1 MGGDLSEYRRKRD
14 PGRTPEPVPGEDSVL
29 PRGDDDTFVIQEHH
43 ASRLHWDVRLER
55 GGVLVSWAVPK
66 GLPAEPGTIRLAVR
80 TEDHPLEYASFSGV
94 IPKGEYGAGEMFIWD
109 RGRYEVVK
117 WSDREV
123 DVVLRGSRVEGEFVF
138 FRREGGGGS
147 GGKDWMVR
155 RRHEAVRA
163 DWVPLPEFV
172 APMLATAAAVLPGPE
187 SRFAF
192 EFKWDGVRAV
202 ARVEGGRVQL
212 TSRAGNDVTG
222 TYPELQGLGAQLGA
236 TQVLLDG
243 EIVALSGGRPSFGA
257 LQERMHASAAQA
269 RRLVGRVP
277 VTFLVFDVLHLDG
290 SPTVELPYSRRRELL
305 EGLGLSGAHWLT
317 PKAFPGQ
324 GAAVLAASREQ
335 GLEGVVAKRL
345 DSRYAPGRRSPH
357 WVKVTAVLTQEV
369 VVGGWRPGEGKRKG
383 LVGALLLGLPEGSG
397 SEGSGSG
404 RAVAGGSGGGGLVF
418 VGSVGT
424 GFDQAELERLTARL
438 SELEVEGSP
447 FVSEVPRDRA
457 RGARWVRPVL
467 VGEVAHRQWTADGR
481 MRFPTWRGLRPD
493 KAPGEVRR
501 VDG

>member
-1 MGGDLSEYRRKRD
+1 MGGDLSEYRRKRVV
-14 PGRTPEPVPGEDSVL
+14 GRTPEPVPDDGVL
-29 PRGDDDTFVIQEHH
+29 PRGGDDTFVIQEHH

-109 RGRYEVVK
+109 RGRYETVK

-123 DVVLRGSRVEGEFVF
+123 DVVLHGSRVEGEFVF
-138 FRREGGGGS
+138 FRRESSGGDSSS

-155 RRHEAVRA
+155 RRHEAVRP

-172 APMLATAAAVLPGPE
+172 APMLATAAAELPRPE

-257 LQERMHASAAQA
+257 LKERMHASAAQA

-290 SPTVELPYSRRRELL
+290 SPTVDLPYSRRRELL
-305 EGLGLSGAHWLT
+305 EGLGLGGAHWLT
-317 PKAFPGQ
+317 PRAFPGQ

-345 DSRYAPGRRSPH
+345 DSRYVAGRRSPL
-357 WVKVTAVLTQEV
+357 WVKVTGVLTQEV
-369 VVGGWRPGEGKRKG
+369 VVGGWRPGAGKRRG
-383 LVGALLLGLPEGSG
+383 LVGALLLGVPEG
-397 SEGSGSG
+397 E
-404 RAVAGGSGGGGLVF
+404 GLVF
-418 VGSVGT
+418 AGSVGT
-424 GFDQAELERLTARL
+424 GFGQAELERLTARL
-438 SELEVEGSP
+438 GELEVAESP
-447 FVSEVPRDRA
+447 FVSGVPRDRA

-493 KAPGEVRR
+493 KSPGEVRR

>member
-1 MGGDLSEYRRKRD
+1 M
-14 PGRTPEPVPGEDSVL
+14 
-29 PRGDDDTFVIQEHH
+29 
-43 ASRLHWDVRLER
+43 
-55 GGVLVSWAVPK
+55 
-66 GLPAEPGTIRLAVR
+66 
-80 TEDHPLEYASFSGV
+80 
-94 IPKGEYGAGEMFIWD
+94 
-109 RGRYEVVK
+109 
-117 WSDREV
+117 
-123 DVVLRGSRVEGEFVF
+123 
-138 FRREGGGGS
+138 
-147 GGKDWMVR
+147 R
-155 RRHEAVRA
+155 RRHEAVRPGWA
-163 DWVPLPEFV
+163 PLPEFV
-172 APMLATAAAVLPGPE
+172 APMLATAAVELPGPG

-222 TYPELQGLGAQLGA
+222 TYPELQGLGAQLGV

-243 EIVALSGGRPSFGA
+243 EIVALSGGRPSFAA

-290 SPTVELPYSRRRELL
+290 SSTVELPYSRRRELL
-305 EGLGLSGAHWLT
+305 EGLGLRGAHWLT
-317 PKAFPGQ
+317 PRAFPGQ

-345 DSRYAPGRRSPH
+345 DSRYVPGRRSPH
-357 WVKVTAVLTQEV
+357 WVKVTGVLTQEV

-383 LVGALLLGLPEGSG
+383 LVGSLLLGLPEG
-397 SEGSGSG
+397 
-404 RAVAGGSGGGGLVF
+404 GGLVF
-418 VGSVGT
+418 AGSVGT
-424 GFDQAELERLTARL
+424 GFGQAELERLTARL
-438 SELEVEGSP
+438 RELEVEGSP

-493 KAPGEVRR
+493 RSPGEVRR
-501 VDG
+501 GGG

>member
-14 PGRTPEPVPGEDSVL
+14 PGRTPEPVPGGDAVV
-29 PRGDDDTFVIQEHH
+29 PRGGDDTFVIQEHH

-66 GLPAEPGTIRLAVR
+66 GLPSEPGTIRLAVR

-94 IPKGEYGAGEMFIWD
+94 IPKGEYGAGRMVIWD
-109 RGRYEVVK
+109 RGRYETVK

-138 FRREGGGGS
+138 FRRDS
-147 GGKDWMVR
+147 AGGKDWMVR
-155 RRHEAVRA
+155 RRHEAVRPG
-163 DWVPLPEFV
+163 WVPLPESV
-172 APMLATAAAVLPGPE
+172 SPMLATPAAGLPGPA
-187 SRFAF
+187 SKWAF

-202 ARVEGGRVQL
+202 ARVEGGRVRL
-212 TSRAGNDVTG
+212 TSRLGNDVTG

-236 TQVLLDG
+236 TEVLLDG
-243 EIVALSGGRPSFGA
+243 EIVALRGGRPSFGA
-257 LQERMHASAAQA
+257 LQQRMHASAAQA
-269 RRLVGRVP
+269 RRLVAGTP

-290 SPTVELPYSRRRELL
+290 SPTVELPYVRRRELL
-305 EGLGLSGAHWLT
+305 EGLGLRGAHWLT
-317 PKAFPGQ
+317 PKAFPGA

-345 DSRYAPGRRSPH
+345 DSRYVPGQRSPQ
-357 WVKVTAVLTQEV
+357 WVKVTSVVTQEV
-369 VVGGWRPGEGKRKG
+369 VVGGWRPGVGKREG
-383 LVGALLLGLPEGSG
+383 LVGALLLGIPGE
-397 SEGSGSG
+397 
-404 RAVAGGSGGGGLVF
+404 GGLVF
-418 VGSVGT
+418 AGSVGT
-424 GFDQAELERLTARL
+424 GFDQSELERLTARL
-438 SELEVEGSP
+438 SSLEVEGSP
-447 FVSEVPRDRA
+447 FVSGVPRERA

-493 KAPGEVRR
+493 RVPGEVRR
-501 VDG
+501 DG

>member
-1 MGGDLSEYRRKRD
+1 MGGDLSEYRRKRVA
-14 PGRTPEPVPGEDSVL
+14 GRTPEPVPADDVL
-29 PRGDDDTFVIQEHH
+29 PRGGDDTFVIQEHH

-66 GLPAEPGTIRLAVR
+66 GLPPEPGTIRLAVR

-94 IPKGEYGAGEMFIWD
+94 IPKGEYGAGEMVIWD
-109 RGRYEVVK
+109 RGRYETVK

-123 DVVLRGSRVEGEFVF
+123 DVVLHGSRVQGEFVF
-138 FRREGGGGS
+138 FRRDPAGGS
-147 GGKDWMVR
+147 GSAKDWMVR
-155 RRHEAVRA
+155 RRHEAVRP
-163 DWVPLPEFV
+163 DWVPLPESLP
-172 APMLATAAAVLPGPE
+172 PMLATAARELPRPE

-202 ARVEGGRVQL
+202 ARVEGGRVRL
-212 TSRAGNDVTG
+212 TSRLGNDVTG

-243 EIVALSGGRPSFGA
+243 EIVALAGGRPSFGA
-257 LQERMHASAAQA
+257 LQQRMHASAAQA
-269 RRLVGRVP
+269 RRLVARTP

-290 SPTVELPYSRRRELL
+290 SPTLDLPYSRRRELL
-305 EGLGLSGAHWLT
+305 EGLGLRGAHWLT

-345 DSRYAPGRRSPH
+345 DSRYVPGQRSPH
-357 WVKVTAVLTQEV
+357 WVKVTGVVTQEV
-369 VVGGWRPGEGKRKG
+369 VIGGWRPGVGKRAG
-383 LVGALLLGLPEGSG
+383 LVGALLLGIPDP
-397 SEGSGSG
+397 
-404 RAVAGGSGGGGLVF
+404 GGPDGALVF
-418 VGSVGT
+418 AGSVGT

-438 SELEVEGSP
+438 GSLEVTRSP
-447 FVSEVPRDRA
+447 FVSEVPRERA
-457 RGARWVRPVL
+457 RGARWVRPEL
-467 VGEVAHRQWTADGR
+467 VGEVAHRQWTTDGR

-493 KAPGEVRR
+493 KVPGEVRR
-501 VDG
+501 LDG

>member
-1 MGGDLSEYRRKRD
+1 MAGGDLSEYRRKRVA
-14 PGRTPEPVPGEDSVL
+14 GRTPEPVPGVDDAL
-29 PRGDDDTFVIQEHH
+29 PRGGDDTFVIQEHH

-109 RGRYEVVK
+109 RGRYETVK

-123 DVVLRGSRVEGEFVF
+123 DVVLHGSRVEGEFVF
-138 FRREGGGGS
+138 FRGDSSGGSSSGGDSSGGGSS

-155 RRHEAVRA
+155 RRHEAVRPGWA
-163 DWVPLPEFV
+163 PLPEFV
-172 APMLATAAAVLPGPE
+172 APMLATAAVELPGPG

-202 ARVEGGRVQL
+202 ARVEGGRVRL

-290 SPTVELPYSRRRELL
+290 SSTVELPYSRRRELL
-305 EGLGLSGAHWLT
+305 EGLGLRGAHWLT
-317 PKAFPGQ
+317 PRAFPGQ

-345 DSRYAPGRRSPH
+345 DSRYVPGRRSPH
-357 WVKVTAVLTQEV
+357 WVKVTGVLTQEV

-383 LVGALLLGLPEGSG
+383 LVGSLLLGLPEG
-397 SEGSGSG
+397 
-404 RAVAGGSGGGGLVF
+404 GGLVF
-418 VGSVGT
+418 AGSVGT
-424 GFDQAELERLTARL
+424 GFGQAELERLTARL
-438 SELEVEGSP
+438 RELEVEGSP

-493 KAPGEVRR
+493 RSPGEVRR
-501 VDG
+501 GGG

>member
-14 PGRTPEPVPGEDSVL
+14 PGRTPEPVPGEGDAL
-29 PRGDDDTFVIQEHH
+29 PRGGDDTFVIQEHH

-109 RGRYEVVK
+109 RGRYETVK

-138 FRREGGGGS
+138 FRREGGAA

-155 RRHEAVRA
+155 RRHEAVRP
-163 DWVPLPEFV
+163 DWVPLPEWV
-172 APMLATAAAVLPGPE
+172 PPMLATAAVELPGPV

-192 EFKWDGVRAV
+192 EFKWDGVRAI

-222 TYPELQGLGAQLGA
+222 AYPELQGLGEQLGA

-243 EIVALSGGRPSFGA
+243 EIVALEGGRPSFGA
-257 LQERMHASAAQA
+257 LQQRMHASAAQA
-269 RRLVGRVP
+269 RRLAGRVP

-290 SPTVELPYSRRRELL
+290 ASTVDLPYSRRRELL
-305 EGLGLSGAHWLT
+305 EGLGLRGAHWLT

-345 DSRYAPGRRSPH
+345 DSRYVPGQRSAS
-357 WVKVTAVLTQEV
+357 WVKVTSVLTQEV

-383 LVGALLLGLPEGSG
+383 LVGALLVGFP
-397 SEGSGSG
+397 
-404 RAVAGGSGGGGLVF
+404 AGDGGGWVEGDGLVF
-418 VGSVGT
+418 AGSVGT

-438 SELEVEGSP
+438 AGLEVGRSP
-447 FVSEVPRDRA
+447 FGSGVPRERA

-467 VGEVAHRQWTADGR
+467 VGEVVHRQWTADGR